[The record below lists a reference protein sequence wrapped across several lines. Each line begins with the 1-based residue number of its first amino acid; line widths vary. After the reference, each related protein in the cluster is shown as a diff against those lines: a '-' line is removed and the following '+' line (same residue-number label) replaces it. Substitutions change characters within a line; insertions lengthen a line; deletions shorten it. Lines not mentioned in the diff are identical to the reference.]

1 MKSLLTYPIYLFSNL
16 KEQTSNILVDNIE
29 NASHV
34 SSMQICML
42 ADNLDMKIT

>member
-29 NASHV
+29 NAAHV